1 MNRDW
6 MNTCQVCG
14 AEESLDMLVARMIDD
29 DTVRRLIHDVLK
41 MSLPLGGLLV
51 RYIRLHKPLKQQ
63 LRMTR
68 LRDLL
73 NELAGDM
80 QRGTIERHGRAWAVS
95 HDDWREAFNAVFG
108 AVDKGSLL
116 PPLQGNGY
124 LYQVLTRMCDEAEAA
139 QEAQREQERRTAGRA
154 HSSAAPT
161 HVGQL
166 LTAAGEP
173 GHPGG
178 ATLAAPQPAAPAQ
191 APGMSPTVRAMRA
204 AIERK
209 KSEQQ

>member
-1 MNRDW
+1 
-6 MNTCQVCG
+6 
-14 AEESLDMLVARMIDD
+14 MLIARMIDD

-51 RYIRLHKPLKQQ
+51 RYIRLHKPPKQQ

-73 NELAGDM
+73 SELVGDM
-80 QRGTIERHGRAWAVS
+80 QRSTIERHGRAWAVS
-95 HDDWREAFNAVFG
+95 HDDWRTAFNAVFV

-139 QEAQREQERRTAGRA
+139 QEALREQERRTAGRA

-161 HVGQL
+161 SVGQL
-166 LTAAGEP
+166 LAAAP
-173 GHPGG
+173 GAGHSSM
-178 ATLAAPQPAAPAQ
+178 ASVAVPQPAPAQ
-191 APGMSPTVRAMRA
+191 PHGISPTVRAMRA

-209 KSEQQ
+209 RSEQQ